1 MKKNLKKIM
10 SLLLAVLMTAGL
22 LAGCGGNSEPQGSS
36 NSSAP
41 QNVGTDNQ
49 GSEGKGGEIVINMS
63 MNSAWAD
70 LIPYN
75 QSTGGNY
82 SIAVLSL
89 IYDRLYGYDAD
100 GNIVPRAADSWEIG
114 EDKMSCTFH
123 LNKDAKWHD
132 GEPVT
137 AEDYVFAAE
146 MITDPACPANSKSH
160 YYILK
165 GTDSSGNAD
174 GTPLGVEAV
183 DEYTVKYTFDEII
196 SEDVTFRLYL
206 QAYMPLPKHLCL
218 RKAGGSI

>member
-100 GNIVPRAADSWEIG
+100 GNIVPRAADS
-114 EDKMSCTFH
+114 
-123 LNKDAKWHD
+123 
-132 GEPVT
+132 
-137 AEDYVFAAE
+137 
-146 MITDPACPANSKSH
+146 
-160 YYILK
+160 
-165 GTDSSGNAD
+165 
-174 GTPLGVEAV
+174 
-183 DEYTVKYTFDEII
+183 
-196 SEDVTFRLYL
+196 
-206 QAYMPLPKHLCL
+206 
-218 RKAGGSI
+218 